1 MNLNFYPNDYT
12 QNPFNQNMYNQSAF
26 NNSYNPYATIL
37 GLDNGSGLQSVKKE
51 AENRLQQIQSQIS
64 SQALQNQSS
73 QQHQQPYY
81 LFCGNKNDWDEFL
94 LLNYGISEKAIFDD
108 YKLFLQAKQEILEEQ
123 GQNKINTLK
132 DKIRNNNGNGINNID
147 ATVKSN
153 IKPNNTTSTVQPT
166 GEFYNNGNNI
176 GDNLGDNSQPN
187 NGLLEPDKNQSK
199 NSNRKK

>member
-51 AENRLQQIQSQIS
+51 AENRLQQIQNQIS

-73 QQHQQPYY
+73 QQQQQPYY

-132 DKIRNNNGNGINNID
+132 DKIRNNNSNGVKNID

-176 GDNLGDNSQPN
+176 GDNLGDNSQSN

-199 NSNRKK
+199 SSNRKK